1 MTAEIQI
8 VWFKRDLRV
17 ADHAAL
23 AGAAE
28 HGRVLPLYMFEPPLW
43 AQPTMAGRQWSFA
56 CESLEELAVQL
67 DGLGAPLL
75 RASGDAV
82 AILEALRAH
91 YRSVVLWSH
100 AETGDAWTYARDRRV
115 AAWARARG
123 VVWHQLPFAGVVRR
137 LRSRDGWAAHWDRV
151 MAAPVLRPPAL
162 VAAPSPPALDFDP
175 RLPADPCPQRQKG
188 GRTQA
193 LALIESFLT
202 RRGRDYRRAM
212 SSPVTAYD
220 ACSRLSPHLAF
231 GTLSTREAAQRA
243 RRARAEVKARSGRD
257 GWVGSIDSFLS
268 RLHWRCH
275 FMQKL
280 EDEPALETICLHRAC
295 EGLRE
300 ADHDPER
307 LAAWVAGETGWPLVD
322 ASIRALRATGYLNFR
337 MRAMVASV
345 AAYPLWLDW
354 RAYGPPLGAMF
365 TDYEA
370 GIHWSQLQ
378 MQAGTTGINATRVY
392 NPIKQQLDQDPEG
405 VFVRRWVP
413 ELGRVPLPM
422 LHRPWE
428 MEPGVQ
434 EAAGCRIGRDYPAP
448 LVDYAAAAREAKAR
462 VHGVRAG
469 KDFEAEKAA
478 IVVRHA
484 SRKQPN
490 DRVPRVARPDPQLSF
505 EF

>member
-1 MTAEIQI
+1 MARDVQV

-23 AGAAE
+23 TGAA
-28 HGRVLPLYMFEPPLW
+28 GQGPVLPLYVFEPELW
-43 AQPTMAGRQWSFA
+43 AQPTMSGRQWVFVR
-56 CESLEELAVQL
+56 ESLAGLAADL
-67 DGLGAPLL
+67 GGLGAPLL
-75 RASGDAV
+75 CASGDAV
-82 AILEALRAH
+82 AVLEALRVH
-91 YRSVVLWSH
+91 YGRVTLWSH
-100 AETGDAWTYARDRRV
+100 AETGDAWTYARDRRI

-123 VVWHQLPFAGVVRR
+123 IAWHELPSAGVVRR
-137 LRSRDGWAAHWDRV
+137 LRSRDGWAAHWDR
-151 MAAPVLRPPAL
+151 MMIAPVLPPPAL
-162 VAAPSPPALDFDP
+162 QAPPAPPALDFDV

-188 GRTQA
+188 GRRQA
-193 LALIESFLT
+193 VALLESFLAV
-202 RRGRDYRRAM
+202 RGRDYRRAM

-231 GTLSTREAAQRA
+231 GTLSTREAVHA
-243 RRARAEVKARSGRD
+243 ARAARATAKARGTRD
-257 GWVGSIDSFLS
+257 GWTGSIDSFLS

-280 EDEPALETICLHRAC
+280 EDEPTLETTCLHRAY

-300 ADHDPER
+300 PDHEPAR
-307 LAAWVAGETGWPLVD
+307 LKAWVRGETGWPLVD
-322 ASIRALRATGYLNFR
+322 ACIRALHATGWVNFR
-337 MRAMVASV
+337 MRAMIASV

-354 RAYGPPLGAMF
+354 RAYGDPLGAMF
-365 TDYEA
+365 VDYEP

-448 LVDYAAAAREAKAR
+448 LLDYAAAAREAKAR

-469 KDFEAEKAA
+469 KGFEAEKAA

-490 DRVPRVARPDPQLSF
+490 DRVPRVARPDRQLSF